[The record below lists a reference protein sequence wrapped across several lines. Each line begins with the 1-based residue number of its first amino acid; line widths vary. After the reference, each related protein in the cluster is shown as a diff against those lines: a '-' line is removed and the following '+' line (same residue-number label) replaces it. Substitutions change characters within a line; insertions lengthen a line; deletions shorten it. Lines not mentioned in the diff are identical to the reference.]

1 MLVRLTFQDS
11 FDEMNQRLIGL
22 TGGIATGKSTVSNY
36 LRDRYYLPILD
47 ADIYAKDAV
56 EIGSPIWQTIVQRY
70 GSTIQLENGALNRIK
85 LGDIIF
91 NDTQEKQWLESQ
103 IHPYVRKRFQEVI
116 NLLND
121 PILVL
126 SIPLLIEADLTHLVT
141 EIWVVSC
148 SFEQQIQRLISRNQL
163 TEKQAI
169 IRIENQLSLTE
180 KMAIADVILDNS
192 GDLNF
197 LYQQIDQI
205 LKLI

>member
-1 MLVRLTFQDS
+1 
-11 FDEMNQRLIGL
+11 MNKRLIGL
-22 TGGIATGKSTVSNY
+22 TGGIATGKTTVSNY
-36 LRDRYYLPILD
+36 LRDRYHLPILD
-47 ADIYAKDAV
+47 ADIYAKDSV
-56 EIGSPIWQTIVQRY
+56 EIGSPILQTIVQRY
-70 GSTIQLENGALNRIK
+70 GSTIQLKNGGLNRTK

-91 NDTQEKQWLESQ
+91 NNTEEKQWLESQ

-121 PILVL
+121 PILML

-169 IRIENQLSLTE
+169 ICIENQLPLTE

-205 LKLI
+205 LAFI